1 MSKFKLIDL
10 QGNQKDVEIKN
21 ESLIESK
28 VNKQAIFDA
37 IISEN
42 SGARQGTHSTLT
54 KAEVRGGGRKPWRQ
68 KHTGKARHGSIR
80 NPQWVG
86 GGRAFGPKP
95 NVNYTLTL
103 NKKVRKLA
111 FRSAMTLKIN
121 ESEVLILVNNSKIE
135 KPSTKIIA
143 NLVSKLNFKNTKI
156 LFVLNEDNHGIIK
169 SCNNI
174 QKIVSK
180 NWNQVSTRDIV
191 NSKITIIQEDAYIKL
206 SEVFASGTK

>member
-1 MSKFKLIDL
+1 MAKFKIIDL
-10 QGNQKDVEIKN
+10 NGNQKPVDVEN
-21 ESLIESK
+21 ESLFETKI
-28 VNKQAIFDA
+28 NKQAIFDA

-95 NVNYTLTL
+95 NVNYTLHV

-111 FRSAMTLKIN
+111 FRSAFTLKAN
-121 ESEVLILVNNSKIE
+121 ENNVFLLTNSAVME
-135 KPSTKIIA
+135 KPSTKKIV
-143 NLVSKLNFKNTKI
+143 NMLKKLEFSNKKI
-156 LFVLNEDNHGIIK
+156 LFVLNENNHTIIK
-169 SCNNI
+169 SCSNI
-174 QKIVSK
+174 QKVVSK

-191 NSKITIIQEDAYIKL
+191 NSSITIIQVAAYNNL
-206 SEVFASGTK
+206 SEVFANGTK